1 MKTVNIRRSST
12 WEQAYSRL
20 GQLSMED
27 LCNMSNRRFVDF
39 YYLYSE
45 FFCGRVAVC
54 KHMHA
59 CKIKTKTKLKH
70 RSHCTMK

>member
-1 MKTVNIRRSST
+1 MNENCEHSVEVQPGNKH
-12 WEQAYSRL
+12 RL

-45 FFCGRVAVC
+45 FFRGRVAVC

-59 CKIKTKTKLKH
+59 CKIKTTNKVEI
-70 RSHCTMK
+70 